1 MTDIPT
7 DQDNDLSSAPS
18 EPTQTPPRNAAEILY
33 PDDQPK
39 PEGEAPDA
47 EKPPAESAEGTAAGE
62 YKLTM
67 PDGVPLDQELMGKAA
82 PVFREMGLSNDQ
94 ASRLVP
100 LVSEVQQRVVM
111 ALGDDFTALKTDWA
125 KAAKSDPQLGGARW
139 SETMR
144 LADTAMTA
152 GGAPKG
158 SEFRE
163 LLDESGLGN
172 HPAFIRVFRA
182 LGEHLARGASVRG
195 GKLSREQILYPNDIR
210 H

>member
-7 DQDNDLSSAPS
+7 DQDNELSSVPIGGEQGPS
-18 EPTQTPPRNAAEILY
+18 PNAADILY

-39 PEGEAPDA
+39 TEGEAHEA
-47 EKPPAESAEGTAAGE
+47 EKPPAEIEKPAAGD

-67 PDGVPLDQELMGKAA
+67 PHGVELDQELMGKAT
-82 PVFREMGLSNDQ
+82 PILKELGLSNDQ

-100 LVSEVQQRVVM
+100 LVAEVQERVVT
-111 ALGDDFTALKTDWA
+111 ALNDDFTALKTDWA
-125 KAAKSDPQLGGARW
+125 KAAKGDPQLGGARW

-144 LADTAMTA
+144 LADKAMTA

-158 SEFRE
+158 SEFRA

-172 HPAFIRVFRA
+172 HPAFIRVFRR
-182 LGEHLARGASVRG
+182 LGEHLSRTRG
-195 GKLSREQILYPNDIR
+195 GQAAKRDPLDVLYPSDVR

>member
-1 MTDIPT
+1 MTNIPT
-7 DQDNDLSSAPS
+7 DQDNDLSSGQIGPV
-18 EPTQTPPRNAAEILY
+18 QTPPANAAEILY

-39 PEGEAPDA
+39 PEGETAEPEQQSTAKEESTDA
-47 EKPPAESAEGTAAGE
+47 GD

-82 PVFREMGLSNDQ
+82 PVLKEIGLNNDQ

-100 LVSEVQQRVVM
+100 LVTEVQQRVVM
-111 ALGDDFTALKTDWA
+111 ALDDDFTALKTDWA
-125 KAAKSDPQLGGARW
+125 REAKSDPKLGGARW
-139 SETMR
+139 NETMR
-144 LADTAMTA
+144 LADSAMTA

-158 SEFRE
+158 SEFRA

-182 LGEHLARGASVRG
+182 LGEQ
-195 GKLSREQILYPNDIR
+195 LSRRPGAAVPPRSRSEILYPDD
-210 H
+210 